1 MMSPMMSGALSGPDG
16 LLRCPWALSVPEYL
30 AYHDD
35 EWGRPVSTV
44 QGLYERM
51 TLEAF
56 QSGLSWITI
65 LRKRENFRQAFA
77 GFWPERVAA
86 FTDDDIQRLLSDPG
100 IVRNRAKIA
109 AAIENARLVVD
120 LGARFTEI
128 VLSYRVTGRPRPVGG
143 ELRATSPES
152 IEMARQLKGLG
163 FRFVGPTTAYAT
175 MQAIGLVDDHIV
187 DCFAPPPGWPEAN
200 ATAQT
205 RPKPEPDS
213 GYDQVVRNN

>member
-1 MMSPMMSGALSGPDG
+1 MSGAVPGPDG
-16 LLRCPWALSVPEYL
+16 LWRCPWALSAPEYL

-44 QGLYERM
+44 HGLYERM

-86 FTDDDIQRLLSDPG
+86 FTSNDIEGLLSDPG

-120 LGARFTEI
+120 LGSRFAEI
-128 VLSYRVTGRPRPVGG
+128 VLSYRVIGRPRPAAG
-143 ELRATSPES
+143 EWRATSPES
-152 IEMARQLKGLG
+152 IAMARELKGLG

-175 MQAIGLVDDHIV
+175 MQAIGLVDDHLV
-187 DCFAPPPGWPEAN
+187 GCCAPAPVWPEAN
-200 ATAQT
+200 STPET
-205 RPKPEPDS
+205 RPKPEPDAS
-213 GYDQVVRNN
+213 RD

>member
-1 MMSPMMSGALSGPDG
+1 MLSGAVLGPDG
-16 LLRCPWALSVPEYL
+16 LLRCPWALSAPEYL

-35 EWGRPVSTV
+35 EWGRPVSTL

-65 LRKRENFRQAFA
+65 LRKRENFRRAFA

-86 FTDDDIQRLLSDPG
+86 FTDDDVERLLSDPG
-100 IVRNRAKIA
+100 IVRNRAKIV

-120 LGARFTEI
+120 LGSRFAEI
-128 VLSYRVTGRPRPVGG
+128 VLSYRVIGRPRPAAG
-143 ELRATSPES
+143 EWRATSPES
-152 IEMARQLKGLG
+152 IGMARELKDMG

-175 MQAIGLVDDHIV
+175 MQAIGLVDDHV
-187 DCFAPPPGWPEAN
+187 VGCFAPSPAWPETN
-200 ATAQT
+200 STPET
-205 RPKPEPDS
+205 PPKPEPES
-213 GYDQVVRNN
+213 GCD

>member
-1 MMSPMMSGALSGPDG
+1 MMSGAVLGPDG
-16 LLRCPWALSVPEYL
+16 LWRCPWALSAPEYV

-65 LRKRENFRQAFA
+65 LRKRENFRRAFA

-86 FTDDDIQRLLSDPG
+86 FTDTDIERLLSDPG

-120 LGARFTEI
+120 LGARFAEI
-128 VLSYRVTGRPRPVGG
+128 VLGYRVIGRPRPPGG

-152 IEMARQLKGLG
+152 IAMAHELKGMG
-163 FRFVGPTTAYAT
+163 FRFLGPTTAYAT
-175 MQAIGLVDDHIV
+175 MQAIGLVDDHV
-187 DCFAPPPGWPEAN
+187 VGCFAPPPAWPEAN
-200 ATAQT
+200 SAPET
-205 RPKPEPDS
+205 RTKPEPDS
-213 GYDQVVRNN
+213 SWD

>member
-1 MMSPMMSGALSGPDG
+1 MINPMISGALPGPDG
-16 LLRCPWALSVPEYL
+16 FLRCPWALSAPEYL
-30 AYHDD
+30 AYHDN

-65 LRKRENFRQAFA
+65 LRKRENFRRAFS

-86 FTDDDIQRLLSDPG
+86 FTDDDIERLLSDPG
-100 IVRNRAKIA
+100 IIRNRAKIA

-120 LGARFTEI
+120 LGPSFAEI
-128 VLSYRVTGRPRPVGG
+128 VLSYRVIGRPRPAAG
-143 ELRATSPES
+143 ERRATSAES
-152 IEMARQLKGLG
+152 IGMARQLKGLG

-187 DCFAPPPGWPEAN
+187 DCFAPPPVWPEAN
-200 ATAQT
+200 PMAET

-213 GYDQVVRNN
+213 AWD